1 MCISINTPSLKPQ
14 MITFHF
20 SPELIHPNNDI
31 SIAPKSRHATV
42 TCILSVTHWEKQR
55 QAWNRHYKCLT
66 EHHQTAKDKCLS
78 SCYLLL
84 LPVPS
89 VQNMS
94 ILSVELIFFFF
105 VQLHILPTHSLA
117 CYVPLIFIDQHW
129 FDLYWFGRA
138 QFLGQSVGKWIPFYF
153 NLPQRRS
160 LNCNTKAMSLQPWK
174 ELLKDPFEVATEERS
189 CHLTLFSVL
198 LKAVIV

>member
-1 MCISINTPSLKPQ
+1 
-14 MITFHF
+14 MIF
-20 SPELIHPNNDI
+20 
-31 SIAPKSRHATV
+31 
-42 TCILSVTHWEKQR
+42 
-55 QAWNRHYKCLT
+55 
-66 EHHQTAKDKCLS
+66 
-78 SCYLLL
+78 LL
-84 LPVPS
+84 LPRVGMPQTHASRVWLTGRNKGRLEIDITNVWQSTIKLQRISVCHRVICFYSSSCSVSPEHVHPS
-89 VQNMS
+89 FCR
-94 ILSVELIFFFF
+94 IDFFFF

-117 CYVPLIFIDQHW
+117 YYVPLIFIDQHW